1 MFQPTNKITTLA
13 NQIKI
18 KHNTLSTWIYF
29 SHNTHN
35 SIIAQSQIM

>member
-18 KHNTLSTWIYF
+18 KHNTLST
-29 SHNTHN
+29 
-35 SIIAQSQIM
+35 